1 MFITAMGTGC
11 FADISRLPS
20 FKDFPGKRFWISFSN
35 SGHHI
40 NAQRFSPQSAK
51 LQCQEDVDL
60 GESVLA
66 LTAKYW
72 ESMHLLDSFDGCAC
86 VTGKLEAS
94 YNVEGT
100 CSRYVLHAGE
110 SSSRA
115 INY

>member
-1 MFITAMGTGC
+1 MFITAMEP
-11 FADISRLPS
+11 DVLPT
-20 FKDFPGKRFWISFSN
+20 FHAFLLLKDFPGKRFWISFSS

-40 NAQRFSPQSAK
+40 NAQRFSLQSAK

-60 GESVLA
+60 GESVLT
-66 LTAKYW
+66 LTTKYW